1 MVRRLICCVVL
12 ITVVLV
18 SLCAIEIE
26 DVTYGFNALYNGT
39 FSAVAANST
48 VPRIELQGL
57 SLEEVS
63 SDSLKYKLSFNR
75 SDLSQFSSSLR
86 GGAAD
91 SWYSKLIQSARS
103 TFSPLLGVAAQ
114 QNDSAGYVEG
124 DAILDGTLYLVFG
137 TKSALSSWIDL
148 LVLSDWSSINF
159 TLEVSMVVSGNG
171 ISEAIAFE
179 GLLEGKG
186 VSGERSV
193 ELSVKHMLCN
203 ETEITM
209 KPIILGLK

>member
-1 MVRRLICCVVL
+1 MVRRLICCLVL
-12 ITVVLV
+12 ITVVLI
-18 SLCAIEIE
+18 SLSAIEIE
-26 DVTYGFNALYNGT
+26 DITYGFNALYNGT
-39 FSAVAANST
+39 FSAVAANTT
-48 VPRIELQGL
+48 VPRIELQGV
-57 SLEEVS
+57 SLEDVT

-75 SDLSQFSSSLR
+75 ADLSQFTASLK
-86 GGAAD
+86 GEAAD
-91 SWYSKLIQSARS
+91 SWYSKLIKSARS
-103 TFSPLLGVAAQ
+103 TFSPLLGIAAQ
-114 QNDSAGYVEG
+114 QIENAGYEDG

-137 TKSALSSWIDL
+137 SKSALSSWIDL
-148 LVLSDWSSINF
+148 LVLSDWSSIYF

-171 ISEAIAFE
+171 INEALAFE
-179 GLLEGKG
+179 GILEGKG